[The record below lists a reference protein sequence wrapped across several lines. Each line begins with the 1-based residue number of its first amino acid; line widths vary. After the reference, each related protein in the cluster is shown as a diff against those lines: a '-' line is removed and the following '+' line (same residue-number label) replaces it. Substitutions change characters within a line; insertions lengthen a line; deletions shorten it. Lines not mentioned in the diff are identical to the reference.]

1 MTVSSVDTLGRM
13 TSTAL
18 AAYGNLAFGPDD
30 DLKAALIAATNNV
43 NFTSVQADNFAAQS
57 QVLDQLPNVPC
68 NGFSATVF
76 LDKLTGKHV
85 ISMRGTETNTV
96 GQALLDLLVTD
107 GLSIAGNGFAN
118 NQAVEMIRYYKRLTT
133 PAGMGMSMGMGILLG
148 ISQILRVKAN
158 ATSTLNK
165 PLLPP
170 LCAAPD
176 LNQLFAI
183 GSAANEEVLICAA

>member
-13 TSTAL
+13 TSTAV

-76 LDKLTGKHV
+76 LDNLSGKHV

-118 NQAVEMIRYYKRLTT
+118 NQTVEMIRYYKRLTT
-133 PAGMGMSMGMGILLG
+133 PAGMGMGMGMGMGILLG

-158 ATSTLNK
+158 ATSTSNK

-170 LCAAPD
+170 LCDAPD

-183 GSAANEEVLICAA
+183 GSAANE